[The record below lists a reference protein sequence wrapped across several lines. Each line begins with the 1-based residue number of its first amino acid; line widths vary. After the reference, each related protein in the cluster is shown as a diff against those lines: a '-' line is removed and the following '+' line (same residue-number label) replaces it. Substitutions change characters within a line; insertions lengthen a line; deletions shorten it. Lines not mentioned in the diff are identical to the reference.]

1 MIAKFIYLYK
11 TITALYEYL
20 MIFISIVVFF
30 VFVLIFNLL
39 FKKKICAVCA
49 SVFLTWLIFLVL
61 YYFDYFQNLVVLAL
75 LMGASVSGIFNLLK
89 EKLNIFKLPFILT
102 LLTIAYFLLVKQI
115 DLALLIFNLILW
127 LLFGL
132 IFLFSKNQNLKSV
145 IKKLIECCK
154 NW

>member
-1 MIAKFIYLYK
+1 MLVFKNEL
-11 TITALYEYL
+11 L
-20 MIFISIVVFF
+20 MVFISIPIIFILT
-30 VFVLIFNLL
+30 LIFNSL

-61 YYFDYFQNLVVLAL
+61 YYFGYFQNLVVLAL
-75 LMGASVSGIFNLLK
+75 LMGATASGIFNLLK

-102 LLTIAYFLLVKQI
+102 LLTITYFLLVKQI
-115 DLALLIFNLILW
+115 DFSLLIFNLILW

-154 NW
+154 DW

>member
-1 MIAKFIYLYK
+1 MLVFKNEL
-11 TITALYEYL
+11 L
-20 MIFISIVVFF
+20 MVFISIPIIFILT
-30 VFVLIFNLL
+30 LIFNSLL
-39 FKKKICAVCA
+39 KKKICAVCA

-61 YYFDYFQNLVVLAL
+61 YYFGYFQNLVVLAL
-75 LMGASVSGIFNLLK
+75 LMGATASGIFNLLK

-102 LLTIAYFLLVKQI
+102 LLTITYFLLVKQI
-115 DLALLIFNLILW
+115 DFSLLIFNLILW

-154 NW
+154 DW